1 MKSKIK
7 SVLTL
12 ALAIIFFAF
21 QQANAATYPVTNLND
36 AGAGSLRQA
45 ILDANANPGADIID
59 ATGVTG
65 VITLMTGQLT
75 ISDALTLTGPG
86 ANLLKVGNGVIMAGE
101 VKRVFFVGNVAVN
114 ISGITISDG
123 RAIGYGSGGNFD
135 GAGIYNIGQL
145 NLTNCTISD
154 NNIFGFLEFGS
165 LGDGSGIYNTGI
177 LTVTNCII
185 KNNFASYEGDG
196 GAGHGAGIANKGGTV
211 TITNS
216 TISDNT
222 ASSGGAGVYNT
233 GSLSI
238 TNSTFSNNRA
248 SFGGGIFSFGELTLK
263 NSTISGNRSSIG
275 GGICYAGGPGSI
287 TNCTI
292 SKNDGIGGGIYNFTY
307 ETGGGSVPAAVF
319 TIGNSI
325 VAGNTNTA
333 DASKGADYFFLDAPV
348 PALGYVNLTSLGYN
362 IFGKVDPPHS
372 LTFTGA
378 GDQVGSY
385 ASPINPLLGPLAN
398 NGGPTCTHALPT
410 NSPAMDKGSPT
421 AGITTDQRGINR
433 PVDNSS
439 IANAAGGNASDIGA
453 YESTVVNELT
463 INDVTRNEG
472 NSGTTTYSFK
482 LNLSSPAGPGGVTFD
497 IATASGI
504 ANTANNDYVAKSLIS
519 QLIPEGS
526 SIYTFDVLVN
536 GDNTIEPD
544 ETFFVNITNVNG
556 ADIRDGQGIG
566 TILNDDCGTFT
577 GNRAYVNS
585 TASGINDGR
594 SWPNAFTSLETA
606 LQAARSCGV
615 TEIWVAKGTYYPTAD
630 PLGNTSSADPRDNT
644 FFLANGVAIY
654 GGFPNTGTPTMSDRQ
669 WRSNTTTLSG
679 EIQQDNNAGNNAYHV
694 VISLNN
700 LSTNTR
706 LDGFTVTGG
715 YALGTGY
722 LPYKDIGF
730 ERQYAGGIWMVNSS
744 LRCEN
749 LIVKANRAVA
759 SGGIRVIDGL
769 PTFNNLAIL
778 DNSATQTSGGMFVTS
793 GDAAGIV
800 SITNSVFAGNSEGL
814 SLGMSMNLTNVV
826 FYNNGVAV
834 RNPGRTLNLVNCT
847 FFNNAGAIFS
857 INGSAVND
865 KNGIYYNNAGSN
877 TTYNG
882 VFLYDNTN
890 TFNPTT
896 SMTDGTN
903 PKFVN
908 PADPDGPDNIWM
920 TADDGLAI
928 QSTSPAINAGTL
940 AGAPTT
946 DIRGFSRAGNPDQG
960 AYEYGVSG
968 PTASVLNVNGVS
980 TVCRGTSANLVV
992 TITGGTSPYTVVYSD
1007 GTNNYMVNSYTSGTD
1022 IPVSPTVNTTYSLV
1036 SVTDAG
1042 ANVGTGNIGTPTI
1055 TVTDPPTWYLDADG
1069 DGYYVS
1075 STQSCTS
1082 PGAGYTTTNGLPGDC
1097 NDDPNA
1103 GGAVIHA
1110 PVQYYVDADH
1120 DGFGSTSTEMVC
1132 SLTATIGYSTNN
1144 TDCDDAN
1151 KDVWQSATLYIDVDG
1166 DGYDAGRKTVCY
1178 GAAIPVGYKATTLG
1192 SDCNDGNVAVY
1203 TNGNFYIDAD
1213 GDTYGTGTLQPVCYN
1228 GTGTPVGYSTN
1239 NTDCN
1244 DGNVAIHAKVLYYV
1258 DGDRDGFGSTTT
1270 AMLCSLTAPFG
1281 YSTNNTDCNDGDVA
1295 VNSLQTYFRDADGDS
1310 YGSSTT
1316 SRVCSATAP
1325 AGFVTRTGD
1334 CNDNNASIN
1343 PGAAEVCGNGID
1355 DNCNGS
1361 VDEQPCFVCG
1371 VVTSLTTTNITSG
1384 SAQLNW
1390 TANANAVQWQ
1400 VRYKTTNLGSKWV
1413 DVLLGGHLRTV
1424 TISSLLANQTYIWQI
1439 RAKCGNTW
1447 TGYSGSVQFK
1457 TLPLSASF
1465 VTNGRESKS
1474 PLLLE
1479 VIPSEIRVENFPNPF
1494 QQVTTIRYSL
1504 PMEARM
1510 KLTVLNALG
1519 QTIAVLVDGKQSA
1532 GTHQVNFSAA
1542 KHGAGMYHYNL
1553 QTINASG
1560 KAITL
1565 SGKMVSIK

>member
-1 MKSKIK
+1 MRIKIRLVFTLVFAVCLCAYHQTVAQTCAPGSQTFNYTGDVQDFVIPFGINRI
-7 SVLTL
+7 SVNGTGADGGDFSTNGRGGSGGVVNATFPVLPGDHIRVIVGGAGKGLISGSGAGGTAVINCGNPANCASGTL
-12 ALAIIFFAF
+12 LVVAGGGGGGYNNVGGGASSVIGSGAGG
-21 QQANAATYPVTNLND
+21 TGGGGGGGGGVYG
-36 AGAGSLRQA
+36 AGAG
-45 ILDANANPGADIID
+45 I
-59 ATGVTG
+59 
-65 VITLMTGQLT
+65 
-75 ISDALTLTGPG
+75 
-86 ANLLKVGNGVIMAGE
+86 GNGGGQALKTAISAGG
-101 VKRVFFVGNVAVN
+101 VDIDPGGKGFGGGGGSSRGAGGGGGYTGGNAISSSSSSSTGGSNFVDASALSGFTNTAGVN
-114 ISGITISDG
+114 G
-123 RAIGYGSGGNFD
+123 GSGG
-135 GAGIYNIGQL
+135 
-145 NLTNCTISD
+145 
-154 NNIFGFLEFGS
+154 
-165 LGDGSGIYNTGI
+165 
-177 LTVTNCII
+177 
-185 KNNFASYEGDG
+185 
-196 GAGHGAGIANKGGTV
+196 
-211 TITNS
+211 
-216 TISDNT
+216 DNT
-222 ASSGGAGVYNT
+222 NGVVV
-233 GSLSI
+233 LSYSCPNPCVAF
-238 TNSTFSNNRA
+238 TSNIA
-248 SFGGGIFSFGELTLK
+248 
-263 NSTISGNRSSIG
+263 
-275 GGICYAGGPGSI
+275 
-287 TNCTI
+287 
-292 SKNDGIGGGIYNFTY
+292 
-307 ETGGGSVPAAVF
+307 
-319 TIGNSI
+319 
-325 VAGNTNTA
+325 
-333 DASKGADYFFLDAPV
+333 
-348 PALGYVNLTSLGYN
+348 YVNAAA
-362 IFGKVDPPHS
+362 
-372 LTFTGA
+372 TG
-378 GDQVGSY
+378 
-385 ASPINPLLGPLAN
+385 AN
-398 NGGPTCTHALPT
+398 NG
-410 NSPAMDKGSPT
+410 
-421 AGITTDQRGINR
+421 TTW
-433 PVDNSS
+433 
-439 IANAAGGNASDIGA
+439 
-453 YESTVVNELT
+453 
-463 INDVTRNEG
+463 
-472 NSGTTTYSFK
+472 
-482 LNLSSPAGPGGVTFD
+482 
-497 IATASGI
+497 ATAFK
-504 ANTANNDYVAKSLIS
+504 TL
-519 QLIPEGS
+519 QE
-526 SIYTFDVLVN
+526 
-536 GDNTIEPD
+536 
-544 ETFFVNITNVNG
+544 
-556 ADIRDGQGIG
+556 
-566 TILNDDCGTFT
+566 
-577 GNRAYVNS
+577 
-585 TASGINDGR
+585 
-594 SWPNAFTSLETA
+594 A
-606 LQAARSCGV
+606 LQLNCPSV
-615 TEIWVAKGTYYPTAD
+615 TQIWVAKGTYFPDEGGA
-630 PLGNTSSADPRDNT
+630 A
-644 FFLANGVAIY
+644 ANNDRAASFTMKNNLAIY
-654 GGFPNTGTPTMSDRQ
+654 GGFSGTETSLSQRDLIA
-669 WRSNTTTLSG
+669 NKTILSG
-679 EIQQDNNAGNNAYHV
+679 EIQQDNDVSNNSLNVILNAY
-694 VISLNN
+694 LQAAR
-700 LSTNTR
+700 LYNTAI

-715 YALGTGY
+715 NANGTKYVTIPSGSVN
-722 LPYKDIGF
+722 IGT
-730 ERQYAGGIWMVNSS
+730 YGGGISNVYASPTIANCIFTGNSALFGGGFASWYSYDNLSMVNCSFLNNSAVQSGGGLYLFQTNASPFGVLFLRKITVSNNSS
-744 LRCEN
+744 GSGGGVFIADASVGLEN
-749 LIVKANRAVA
+749 SVVSNNSASSG
-759 SGGIRVIDGL
+759 SGGIFSYGSSVSLFNSTVYGNTTSSSLYPGGLFFGTDL
-769 PTFNNLAIL
+769 PTRLKIV
-778 DNSATQTSGGMFVTS
+778 NSIFWG
-793 GDAAGIV
+793 
-800 SITNSVFAGNSEGL
+800 NRKAGNVISSISEGGSESEL
-814 SLGMSMNLTNVV
+814 RSFATYSDIERSSGVYVGTGNINLDPL
-826 FYNNGVAV
+826 F
-834 RNPGRTLNLVNCT
+834 
-847 FFNNAGAIFS
+847 I
-857 INGSAVND
+857 SA
-865 KNGIYYNNAGSN
+865 
-877 TTYNG
+877 
-882 VFLYDNTN
+882 
-890 TFNPTT
+890 
-896 SMTDGTN
+896 
-903 PKFVN
+903 
-908 PADPDGPDNIWM
+908 ADPDGADNVFA
-920 TADDGLAI
+920 TADDGLAL
-928 QSTSPAINAGTL
+928 QNNSPARNTGT
-940 AGAPTT
+940 ATGAPLT
-946 DIRGFSRAGNPDQG
+946 DIVGNNRVGNPDMG
-960 AYEYGVSG
+960 AYENIAPPG
-968 PTASVLNVNGVS
+968 PTASVLSVNGTS
-980 TVCRGTSANLVV
+980 TICRGNSANLIV

-1007 GTNNYMVNSYTSGTD
+1007 GPNNFTVNNYTSGTD
-1022 IPVSPTVNTTYSLV
+1022 IPVSPTVYTTYSLV
-1036 SVTDAG
+1036 SVTDA
-1042 ANVGTGNIGTPTI
+1042 ASIAGTGNSGTPAITI
-1055 TVTDPPTWYLDADG
+1055 TDPPTWYLDADG

-1082 PGAGYTTTNGLPGDC
+1082 PGAGYTKTNGLPGDC